1 MILMKASG
9 EFRQKPWL
17 SLPFTQGGKQQ
28 EARSK
33 GGGVKSEGGKGD
45 KGGREI
51 RGEGA
56 RGGGGGEGQR
66 WGVSLSKNLTHY
78 LQVYPSWNT
87 IQSKTGPVSE

>member
-33 GGGVKSEGGKGD
+33 GEGVKSEGGKGQ
-45 KGGREI
+45 GVGVGVRERD
-51 RGEGA
+51 RGEG
-56 RGGGGGEGQR
+56 
-66 WGVSLSKNLTHY
+66 WVSVK
-78 LQVYPSWNT
+78 
-87 IQSKTGPVSE
+87 I

>member
-28 EARSK
+28 EARSEE
-33 GGGVKSEGGKGD
+33 GGVKSEGG
-45 KGGREI
+45 GGREI
-51 RGEGA
+51 RGKGA
-56 RGGGGGEGQR
+56 RGGGEGQR

>member
-1 MILMKASG
+1 MILMKSSG

-28 EARSK
+28 EARSEE
-33 GGGVKSEGGKGD
+33 GGVKSEGGKGD
-45 KGGREI
+45 KG
-51 RGEGA
+51 EGV

-78 LQVYPSWNT
+78 LQVYPSWKT

>member
-17 SLPFTQGGKQQ
+17 SLPFTQGDKQQ

-33 GGGVKSEGGKGD
+33 GEGVKSEGG
-45 KGGREI
+45 REI
-51 RGEGA
+51 RGKGA

-66 WGVSLSKNLTHY
+66 WGVSLKKNLTHY

>member
-1 MILMKASG
+1 M
-9 EFRQKPWL
+9 
-17 SLPFTQGGKQQ
+17 PFTQGGKQQ

-66 WGVSLSKNLTHY
+66 
-78 LQVYPSWNT
+78 
-87 IQSKTGPVSE
+87 

>member
-33 GGGVKSEGGKGD
+33 EGGVKSEGGKGD
-45 KGGREI
+45 KGERGKGWGRGTEV
-51 RGEGA
+51 RGES
-56 RGGGGGEGQR
+56 Q
-66 WGVSLSKNLTHY
+66 
-78 LQVYPSWNT
+78 
-87 IQSKTGPVSE
+87 

>member
-33 GGGVKSEGGKGD
+33 GEGVKSEGGKGQGVGVGERD
-45 KGGREI
+45 KG
-51 RGEGA
+51 EG
-56 RGGGGGEGQR
+56 
-66 WGVSLSKNLTHY
+66 WVSVK
-78 LQVYPSWNT
+78 
-87 IQSKTGPVSE
+87 I

>member
-33 GGGVKSEGGKGD
+33 GEGVKSEGGKGQGVGVGERD
-45 KGGREI
+45 
-51 RGEGA
+51 RGEG
-56 RGGGGGEGQR
+56 
-66 WGVSLSKNLTHY
+66 WVSVK
-78 LQVYPSWNT
+78 
-87 IQSKTGPVSE
+87 I

>member
-28 EARSK
+28 ESRSK
-33 GGGVKSEGGKGD
+33 GGGVKSEGG
-45 KGGREI
+45 REI

-56 RGGGGGEGQR
+56 RGVGGGEGQR

>member
-33 GGGVKSEGGKGD
+33 GGGVKS

-56 RGGGGGEGQR
+56 RGGGGGGGEGQR

>member
-28 EARSK
+28 EARSE
-33 GGGVKSEGGKGD
+33 GGGVKSEG
-45 KGGREI
+45 GGREI

-56 RGGGGGEGQR
+56 RGGGGGEGQGQR

>member
-33 GGGVKSEGGKGD
+33 GEGVKSEGGKGQGVGVGVGVGERD
-45 KGGREI
+45 
-51 RGEGA
+51 RGEG
-56 RGGGGGEGQR
+56 
-66 WGVSLSKNLTHY
+66 WVSVK
-78 LQVYPSWNT
+78 
-87 IQSKTGPVSE
+87 I